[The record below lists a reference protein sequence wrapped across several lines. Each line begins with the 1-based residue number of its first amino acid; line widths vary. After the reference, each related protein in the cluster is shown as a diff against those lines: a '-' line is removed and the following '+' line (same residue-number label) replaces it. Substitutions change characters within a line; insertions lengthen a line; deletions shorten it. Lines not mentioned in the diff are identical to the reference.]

1 MTSIHSEVWSS
12 ASHAGLSMEAAL
24 LALLNDGSA
33 VRNESAKQ
41 QIDANSDK
49 LDRLR
54 EEVRKA
60 VKEAEEAREK
70 GGLWGKISSLFGGDV
85 AKLAQAC
92 AAIAVVVGTGGT
104 GAALVLA
111 GMACLAAAEAGR
123 ELGLDPKLCTALSL
137 AGAGLCIAGGTGAA
151 TGMTQTSAV
160 FSAVGGGAQAT
171 GSAASVVEGH
181 YVAEAERANAE
192 ASLTQAEQDQVRV
205 LIEQAIDRLQHLQ
218 NDSERTYAVTS
229 QTLQDRHYGREVV
242 LSNF

>member
-1 MTSIHSEVWSS
+1 MTNIHSQAWSS
-12 ASHAGLSMEAAL
+12 ASHAGLGLEAAM
-24 LALLNDGSA
+24 LALLNDGS
-33 VRNESAKQ
+33 VVQNESAKQ
-41 QIDANSDK
+41 EVNATAEK
-49 LDRLR
+49 LERLR
-54 EEVRKA
+54 AEVREA
-60 VKEAEEAREK
+60 VKKAEEAREK
-70 GGLWGKISSLFGGDV
+70 GGFWGKISSFFGGDV
-85 AKLAQAC
+85 AKLAQLC
-92 AAIAVVVGTGGT
+92 AAVAVVVGTGGT

-151 TGMTQTSAV
+151 AGMTQTSAV

-205 LIEQAIDRLQHLQ
+205 LIEQALDRLQHLQ

-229 QTLQDRHYGREVV
+229 QTLQDQHYGREVV